1 MSFPST
7 GPVLTGVKYFG
18 TNGADTTTGTAGGDL
33 IDGQLGNDL
42 INGNGGADKL
52 YGGAGN
58 DRLSGG
64 AGNDLLQGGKGV
76 DALYGGAGND
86 TFAFSKADFD
96 VSLGAKPQDFVWD
109 FEGAGVAGGDFLRFS
124 GFGADS
130 TLTKVTTDSVVNA
143 LAKYNPGLDYY
154 TLKDSNDGASYTIAI
169 KTGGVVLSD
178 SFDYHFY
185 DTGALLA

>member
-1 MSFPST
+1 MATPSS
-7 GPVLTGVKYFG
+7 GPVLPGVKYFG
-18 TNGADTTTGTAGGDL
+18 TNGPDTLEGSGGADL
-33 IDGQLGNDL
+33 IDGQGGNDL

-86 TFAFSKADFD
+86 TFAFGKADFD
-96 VSLGAKPQDFVWD
+96 TSLGAKPQDFIWD
-109 FEGAGVAGGDFLRFS
+109 FEGAGASGGDFLRFT
-124 GFGADS
+124 GFGANS

-143 LAKYNPGLDYY
+143 LAKFNPGLDYY
-154 TLKDSNDGASYTIAI
+154 TLTDSNDGSTYTLAI
-169 KTGGVVLSD
+169 KTGGVTLD
-178 SFDYHFY
+178 SKFDFHFY
-185 DTGALLA
+185 DTGVLAV